1 MGPLSPRTE
10 AIWWVQRICV
20 RDLIHQLPSD
30 VGSLLIV
37 RISYDQKK
45 QKGIGNSVF
54 DLFLKERKSNRLVP
68 HVINLS
74 NIDTRLVQTRIVII
88 TKTSGKRCPYNLPLF
103 GE

>member
-45 QKGIGNSVF
+45 QKASETPSSIFSFWGEGLPSCATQC
-54 DLFLKERKSNRLVP
+54 VP
-68 HVINLS
+68 
-74 NIDTRLVQTRIVII
+74 
-88 TKTSGKRCPYNLPLF
+88 
-103 GE
+103 E